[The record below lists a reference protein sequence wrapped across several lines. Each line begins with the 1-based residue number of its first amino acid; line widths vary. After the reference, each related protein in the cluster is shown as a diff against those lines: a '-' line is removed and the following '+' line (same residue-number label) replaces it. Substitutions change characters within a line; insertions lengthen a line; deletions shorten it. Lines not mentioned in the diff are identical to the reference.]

1 MSVGPRIVFVRF
13 LTSDSPKLVPWLAHA
28 RRVLGAGGDA
38 DAATPE
44 AGLVVWQLVSANNR
58 ELARGF
64 GAHASFE
71 EARADAARIVA
82 AADSLQLELVSEAG
96 RGVYGW
102 YASLDGAPAVT
113 CARWYLTA
121 RDRRHSIDLAV
132 RSIPAATLH
141 AGARL
146 TNPALLAGDRG

>member
-13 LTSDSPKLVPWLAHA
+13 VTSDSPKLVPWLSHA
-28 RRVLGAGGDA
+28 TRVLGADTGVQHPVP
-38 DAATPE
+38 AT
-44 AGLVVWQLVSANNR
+44 GVVVWQLVSANNR

-64 GAHASFE
+64 GAHESFE
-71 EARADAARIVA
+71 AARAHAAMVVSEP
-82 AADSLQLELVSEAG
+82 DLELEQVSEPG

-102 YASLDGAPAVT
+102 FAAIGGVPVVT

-132 RSIPAATLH
+132 RSIPVATLH

-146 TNPALLAGDRG
+146 TNPALLAGDRA